1 MMMDRFERLRR
12 MRVSAGLVTDPA
24 AAGLHAQDHVWHGPH
39 PINDVAGAEALGETV
54 LRPMGAA
61 LERLEERLDILIAG
75 SFDGGRLDLRLRPL
89 LRPLDAGSVRDPCI
103 EGAGLAALRKVRAL
117 GRRPHR
123 GDVRAVR
130 LCLE

>member
-75 SFDGGRLDLRLRPL
+75 SFDGGDWTAACGHYCGLWTQDLFGIPASGEPAWLRFGGSS
-89 LRPLDAGSVRDPCI
+89 AGKATAS
-103 EGAGLAALRKVRAL
+103 
-117 GRRPHR
+117 RRRTSCWTCP
-123 GDVRAVR
+123 
-130 LCLE
+130 E